1 MSRPFVNWSGSLA
14 FTPSGY
20 AEPADE
26 DEVRELVLRARE
38 SGNTLRP
45 VGSGHSS
52 SPLVRTDGTLV
63 SLHRMA
69 GVIDKDSDRATV
81 RGGSRLKELGEGLY
95 KAGLAMENLGDVDY
109 QSIAGAT
116 ATGTHGTGLGF
127 GNLSTQVSEVRL
139 VTGTGEVLDVSATR
153 NSDLLPAARLS
164 LGVLGVVTQLTLDL
178 QTRYDLSRRTWC
190 APVEWTLDHLADL
203 QHTNRNVDFYWY
215 PRSDLT
221 QIRTMNRADGASA
234 PSSTST
240 SRTPKT
246 DGWYAPRELEVGP
259 THRTIPQN
267 RKLRFEEIEYMLPS
281 EAFPFCFAE
290 VRRRILRRHR
300 RIVGW
305 RVLVR
310 SIAADDI
317 WLSNAYGRP
326 TTAIACLQNASLPY
340 EEYFRDME
348 AVFRQ
353 YGGRPHWGKKH
364 WLTADDLRP
373 LFPRWDDFQAARR
386 RLDPDGVFLAPDLAR
401 LLEEA

>member
-38 SGNTLRP
+38 SGNNLRP

-52 SPLVRTDGTLV
+52 SLLVRTDGTLV

-69 GVIDKDSDRATV
+69 GVVDKAGDRATV
-81 RGGSRLKELGEGLY
+81 RGGSRLKELGAGLY
-95 KAGLAMENLGDVDY
+95 DAGLAMDNLGDVDY

-127 GNLSTQVSEVRL
+127 GNLSTQVSEMRL
-139 VTGTGEVLDVSATR
+139 VTGTGEVLDVSATS
-153 NSDLLPAARLS
+153 NSDLLPAAQLS

-178 QTRYDLSRRTWC
+178 QPRYDLRRRAWF

-203 QHTNRNVDFYWY
+203 QHTNRNMDFYWY

-221 QIRTMNRADGASA
+221 QIRTMNRTDGASG
-234 PSSTST
+234 PSVAA
-240 SRTPKT
+240 SRTPKS
-246 DGWYAPRELEVGP
+246 DGWYEPRELAVGP

-267 RKLRFEEIEYMLPS
+267 RELRFEEIEYMLPS
-281 EAFPFCFAE
+281 EAFPACFAE
-290 VRRRILRRHR
+290 VRRRILHRHR
-300 RIVGW
+300 RTVGW

-373 LFPRWDDFQAARR
+373 LFPRWDEFQAARR
-386 RLDPDGVFLAPDLAR
+386 RLDPDGVFLTPDLAR
-401 LLEEA
+401 LLEVA

>member
-20 AEPADE
+20 AEPTDE
-26 DEVRELVLRARE
+26 EEVRKLVTRVRE
-38 SGNTLRP
+38 SGDTLRP

-69 GVIDKDSDRATV
+69 GVIDKAGDRATV
-81 RGGSRLKELGEGLY
+81 RGGSRLKELGAGLY
-95 KAGLAMENLGDVDY
+95 DVGLAMDNLGDVDY

-139 VTGTGEVLDVSATR
+139 VTGTGEVLDVSATS
-153 NSDLLPAARLS
+153 NSELLPAVRLS

-178 QTRYDLSRRTWC
+178 QPRYDLHRRAWC

-203 QHTNRNVDFYWY
+203 QHTNRNMDFYWY

-221 QIRTMNRADGASA
+221 QIRTMNRADGASGPPVA
-234 PSSTST
+234 AAG
-240 SRTPKT
+240 RTPKS
-246 DGWYAPRELEVGP
+246 DGWYEPRELEVGP
-259 THRTIPQN
+259 THRTIPQD
-267 RKLRFEEIEYMLPS
+267 RELPFEEIEYMLPS
-281 EAFPFCFAE
+281 EAFPACFAE
-290 VRRRILRRHR
+290 VRRRILDRHR
-300 RIVGW
+300 RTVGW

-326 TTAIACLQNASLPY
+326 TTAIACLQNAALPY

-364 WLTADDLRP
+364 WLSADDLRP
-373 LFPRWDDFQAARR
+373 LFPRWDAFQAARR
-386 RLDPDGVFLAPDLAR
+386 RLDPDGVFLTPDLAR